1 MTYNLLVGA
10 LQYKGLHFWKFMGIG
25 KFFMHISFIVDAVIA
40 LRALTCPVTCL
51 FKIRNAGTAIWYP
64 KYMLYFVSEQHIV
77 LFLSCF
83 MSSVH
88 ELKKNLLTHAQGH
101 Q

>member
-1 MTYNLLVGA
+1 
-10 LQYKGLHFWKFMGIG
+10 
-25 KFFMHISFIVDAVIA
+25 MHISFIVDAFIA

-64 KYMLYFVSEQHIV
+64 KYTLYFVSDQHIL
-77 LFLSCF
+77 LFCCCI

-88 ELKKNLLTHAQGH
+88 ELKENSLPHVQGH